1 MTSDP
6 APDPTNDEGGT
17 EQPSGHGSL
26 LGLLLWD
33 VGVPLAAYYGLRAAG
48 VNEQAALL
56 AGALL
61 AATRMAWVGVRYR
74 SFDGFAAL
82 LASVLGVGLIL
93 SLVSGD
99 ARFLLL
105 KESFATGVA
114 ALLIIASCAGRNP
127 LVLVAVR
134 AGSSRSKRDEIE
146 RLRAEIP
153 AFRRAFVRMTAVW
166 GVALLAESALRVPLV
181 YLLPP
186 DVMVAV
192 SIALLLAVVAALSG
206 WTAWYAERV
215 HARHAPTG
223 ARPGAAP
230 EDRRV
235 ATRRSCA
242 PPAR

>member
-1 MTSDP
+1 MTSVP
-6 APDPTNDEGGT
+6 GPTPETDDNGKGDSSSHGT
-17 EQPSGHGSL
+17 

-33 VGVPLAAYYGLRAAG
+33 VGVPLAAYYGLRALG
-48 VNEQAALL
+48 VNEQLALL

-61 AATRMAWVGVRYR
+61 AAARMAWVGLRSR

-82 LASVLGVGLIL
+82 LASILGVGLVL

-114 ALLIIASCAGRNP
+114 ALIIIASCAGRNP

-134 AGSSRSKRDEIE
+134 AGSNRSKREEID

-166 GVALLAESALRVPLV
+166 GVALLAESVLRVPLV
-181 YLLPP
+181 YLLPT
-186 DVMVAV
+186 DVMVGV
-192 SIALLLAVVAALSG
+192 SIVVLLAVIAALSG

-215 HARHAPTG
+215 HARHAHED
-223 ARPGAAP
+223 ARPGAAS
-230 EDRRV
+230 EH
-235 ATRRSCA
+235 
-242 PPAR
+242 